1 MNSMTTST
9 TPPSA
14 LVSLGGL
21 LGRALAANHKGRL
34 SRFITDEKS
43 PAIALFSPEQVSASR
58 EGDWYGEHAG
68 KWLYAAAKSAA
79 RTSDEKLAA
88 SVQRVADYLVGL
100 QDDDGYLGTY
110 APERRFMQP
119 QAPAPR
125 SWNGAPAQ
133 RTWDIWNH
141 ACLTLGLIEVHKH
154 WPSPT
159 YLFAARRIGDL
170 FLRTITTGGINVAEL
185 GLHHGLSATVMLD
198 AALELNVATTDPAYL
213 QLAKLILQQADQRA
227 ELQLLPQL
235 LAATDLADISTGK
248 AYQLGWNLLGLA
260 KLYRATGERQYLQAV
275 LNGWNSIRQHHLTL
289 GGGPW
294 GGVGQRSREVFN
306 HASVFSPQGYVET
319 CSILSWIQ
327 LNSALLSITGDAKY
341 AQEIECSAYNDLLG
355 AMAPNGEDWCYYSFP
370 NGRRVYTT
378 YWRCCKS
385 SGAMA
390 LEELPAVAYSVRAGR
405 DLVVNLYGPASATLV
420 TAHAGQVHLEQSTNY
435 PFDGDIQIRV
445 KLENASQFAICLRI
459 PSWAHEAE
467 IRINGLV
474 HECAIAAA
482 SYAKLEREWQDDD
495 VISLHLPMPVQLHSH
510 VSRSVQESK
519 DPAGEL
525 IEQEVMRYDY
535 AAITRGPLVYAT
547 GLIDGFK
554 REETIRLDQVDANKR
569 FELIDVP
576 SGFEGPAIRLNL
588 GYRAPLMFQPYF
600 EAGGRQDRTW
610 RLTWLQVLPA
620 TGASGS

>member
-1 MNSMTTST
+1 MNMN
-9 TPPSA
+9 PIHGWHAPS
-14 LVSLGGL
+14 VKLGGL
-21 LGRALAANHKGRL
+21 LGDALEASRSGRL
-34 SRFITDEKS
+34 SHFITDQHS
-43 PAIALFSPEQVSASR
+43 PAIALFSPEKVSTSR
-58 EGDWYGEHAG
+58 DGDWYGEHAG
-68 KWLYAAAKSAA
+68 KWLSAAAKSAA
-79 RTSDEKLAA
+79 RTGDEKLAA
-88 SVQRVADYLVGL
+88 TVQRVADYLVGL
-100 QDDDGYLGTY
+100 QGDDGYLGTY
-110 APERRFMQP
+110 APERRFMHK

-125 SWNGAPAQ
+125 NWNGAPTQ
-133 RTWDIWNH
+133 RTWDVWNH
-141 ACLTLGLIEVHKH
+141 ACLILGLIEVHRH
-154 WPSPT
+154 WPRPE
-159 YLFAARRIGDL
+159 YLLAARRIGDL
-170 FLRTITTGGINVAEL
+170 LLRALTTGGINVTEL

-198 AALELNVATTDPAYL
+198 AALELHFATTDSAYL
-213 QLAKLILQQADQRA
+213 QLAKLILQQADQRP

-248 AYQLGWNLLGLA
+248 AYQLGWNLVGLA
-260 KLYRATGERQYLQAV
+260 KLHLATGEQQYLQAV
-275 LNGWNSIRQHHLTL
+275 LNGWNSIRQHHLSL

-306 HASVFSPQGYVET
+306 HASVFSPHGYVET

-390 LEELPAVAYSVRAGR
+390 LEELPAVAYGVSVAG

-420 TAHAGQVHLEQSTNY
+420 TARAGQVHLEQSTHY

-445 KLENASQFAICLRI
+445 KLEKSAKFAIRLRI
-459 PSWAHEAE
+459 PSWAPQAE
-467 IRINGLV
+467 IHVNGLAL
-474 HECAIAAA
+474 ECVVSSG
-482 SYAKLEREWQDDD
+482 SYAALEREWKDGD
-495 VISLHLPMPVQLHSH
+495 VISLHLPMPVQLHSQ

-525 IEQEVMRYDY
+525 VEQEVMHYDY
-535 AAITRGPLVYAT
+535 VAITRGPLVYAT

-554 REETIRLDQVDANKR
+554 VEETVRLDQCDADKLL
-569 FELIDVP
+569 ELVNTPI
-576 SGFEGPAIRLNL
+576 GFEGPAIRLNL
-588 GYRAPLMFQPYF
+588 GYRAPLMFQPYY
-600 EAGGRQDRTW
+600 EAGGRHNRTW
-610 RLTWLQVLPA
+610 RLTWLQLAPA
-620 TGASGS
+620 DAPTSGS